1 VSTDQLELLE
11 GARNL
16 VRYAEIRAGH
26 QVLIHVEPGSEA
38 ERGSD
43 DPVVIEALRTA
54 VTEVGA
60 RASIMMT
67 PPWHKTQ
74 DATPPVFE
82 AALHGADFVIGQG
95 EYLYTKN
102 HYLQVA
108 MFERGLVY
116 IENEAKTAD
125 ALSSSYGRFPAELMF
140 AIGTAVVD
148 RVARARIA
156 RVTTPAGTD
165 VSMRIRPET
174 VGGYCYPYRQDS
186 PGYKKGFP
194 GGTACFHPED
204 PVEGVIMAEAFAPFL
219 PLSDLICSPPLR
231 LVYRDHRAVEISGGG
246 AEWLL
251 EFWKRRGDE
260 NSSWLAECMWGVHPR
275 AGGHGTRDASNPH
288 LLHFGLGNSIPY
300 GGPTFSKT
308 WIVLFM
314 QDATVTLDGE
324 AILDR
329 GHLTV
334 LDAPEVREMASR
346 YGDPD
351 ELLAE
356 VPVTIQDAFGSHRH
370 G

>member
-1 VSTDQLELLE
+1 MQTAELLE

-26 QVLIHVEPGSEA
+26 EVLIHFEPGSKA
-38 ERGSD
+38 EPCSD
-43 DPVVIEALRTA
+43 DPDVLEALRTA

-60 RASIMMT
+60 RASIMST
-67 PPWHKTQ
+67 PPWNKTGGSQ
-74 DATPPVFE
+74 PPMFV
-82 AALHGADFVIGQG
+82 AALDGADFLIGQG

-108 MFERGLVY
+108 MFEKGLVY
-116 IENEAKTAD
+116 IENEAKTAA

-140 AIGTAVVD
+140 AIGTAVVE
-148 RVARARIA
+148 RVARARTA

-165 VSMRIRPET
+165 MTMSIRPET

-204 PVEGVIMAEAFAPFL
+204 PVNGVIVAEAFAPFL
-219 PLSDLICSPPLR
+219 PVPNLICDPPLR
-231 LVYRDHRAVEISGGG
+231 LEYRNHRAVDISGGG
-246 AEWLL
+246 ADWLRD
-251 EFWKRRGDE
+251 FWQRRGDA
-260 NSSWLAECMWGVHPR
+260 NASWLAECMWGVHPR

-308 WIVLFM
+308 WVVLFA
-314 QDATVTLDGE
+314 QDATLTLDGE
-324 AILDR
+324 TLVDR
-329 GHLTV
+329 GRLTV
-334 LDAPEVREMASR
+334 LDAPEVRAVASR
-346 YGDPD
+346 FGDPKV
-351 ELLAE
+351 LLE
-356 VPVTIQDAFGSHRH
+356 QVPVTVQEAFGGHRH
-370 G
+370 E